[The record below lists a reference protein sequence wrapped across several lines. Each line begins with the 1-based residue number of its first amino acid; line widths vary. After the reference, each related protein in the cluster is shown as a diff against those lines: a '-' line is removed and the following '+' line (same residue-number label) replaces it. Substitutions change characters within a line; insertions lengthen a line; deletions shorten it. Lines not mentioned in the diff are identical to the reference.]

1 MPAPSARSATRAV
14 AVLDYFTTNP
24 GRAFTLSEL
33 SAAVGASPSSLSS
46 VLQALLDKGY
56 LVRHPRHKTYELGPA
71 LVAVG
76 HAATARHPVVDL
88 ARPEL
93 ARLATEFDSEC
104 IGSVV
109 LGDDLLILAVE
120 GRATQRTRGLTVG
133 VRIPFMPPFGE
144 IWLAYGDLGDV
155 ERWWER
161 GSHHLDGP
169 VGAPDAESVQRLRAT
184 LDEVRGRGYAVVLHS
199 ERLTA
204 FDEAITLHN
213 RRPIAHGLHERVR
226 ELAESIG
233 AQYELLNRDPE
244 TTYEVEMI
252 IAPVFGPDGAV
263 VFAISLVCHGS
274 RTGAEIGRIADRVV
288 DTGLSLTRAIGG
300 RVPNADD
307 QRTAS

>member
-14 AVLDYFTTNP
+14 SVLDYFTTNP

-76 HAATARHPVVDL
+76 HAAIARHPVVDL

-93 ARLATEFDSEC
+93 ARLAAEIDSEC

-109 LGDDLLILAVE
+109 LGEDLLILAVE

-144 IWLAYGDLGDV
+144 IWLAYGGPGEI

-161 GSHHLDGP
+161 GSRHPDG
-169 VGAPDAESVQRLRAT
+169 VLGTPDADSVARLRAA
-184 LDEVRGRGYAVVLHS
+184 LDEVRSRGYAVVL
-199 ERLTA
+199 RNALLTA
-204 FDEAITLHN
+204 FGEAITLHN
-213 RRPIAHGLHERVR
+213 HRPVADGLRERVQ
-226 ELAESIG
+226 ELAEAIG
-233 AQYELLNRDPE
+233 THYELLDSHPE
-244 TTYEVEMI
+244 ETYEVEMI

-263 VFAISLVCHGS
+263 VFAISLVCHGTW
-274 RTGAEIGRIADRVV
+274 TGAEIGRIADRVV
-288 DTGLSLTRAIGG
+288 DTGLGLTRAIGG
-300 RVPNADD
+300 RVPSADE